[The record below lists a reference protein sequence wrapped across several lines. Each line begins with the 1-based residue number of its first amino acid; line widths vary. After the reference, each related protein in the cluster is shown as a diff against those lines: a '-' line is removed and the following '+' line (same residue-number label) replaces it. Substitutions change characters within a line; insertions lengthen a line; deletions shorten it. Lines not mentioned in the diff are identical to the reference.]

1 MITRSLVAQCV
12 IYAGTRGNLD
22 IYLSWSGSP
31 SKTFMLWRLD
41 YKLRLSSDV
50 KLLYLIYYLGDI
62 HEPCDRF
69 FFPFNFFFSAGKPQY
84 LHPRINSLW
93 SIWKKANNPPIY
105 LEFSNAISTW
115 AESPTDKK
123 KYFIKSWS
131 LTFFIDLLILHYF
144 AKKKSLQW
152 SIPTFSQRV
161 IWAVKLKGVSY
172 ECEEDDLSNKTTRAT
187 RFRSATQ

>member
-93 SIWKKANNPPIY
+93 SIWKKANNPPTY

-115 AESPTDKK
+115 TESPMDKK
-123 KYFIKSWS
+123 K
-131 LTFFIDLLILHYF
+131 ILHQIMEPNFFY
-144 AKKKSLQW
+144 W
-152 SIPTFSQRV
+152 SSNSPLLCQEEKPAMINTHIQPAGYLGCKT
-161 IWAVKLKGVSY
+161 KG
-172 ECEEDDLSNKTTRAT
+172 R
-187 RFRSATQ
+187 